1 MAKAK
6 GGMNMGNESN
16 LYKIMIT
23 NDQKVYSPLMEEVE
37 VIPGKKEIREF
48 STTSLEEL
56 EDKLAEQLETKGT
69 NNLRPYIDQT
79 QEVIVT
85 VGAREPVAGK
95 KKAVVT
101 KVFKAPI
108 SMYNDDLSE
117 GGEAYRWNQERI
129 NVGFSNTYNEYMLS
143 YSKDSL
149 KKSVSNGSNLKF
161 AGEHS
166 YFALLISFDKP
177 ANQIVG
183 SFISKPEEGETTFMY
198 AKLTPLT
205 EALTENSQKIVEE
218 SYPELVKENTY
229 IAWIPVDAIA
239 NQVNNNLAEVIY
251 KNALTYGYYFIGE
264 VEFAEEGSSVAPF
277 KVCDTTIKFRVKEL
291 S

>member
-1 MAKAK
+1 
-6 GGMNMGNESN
+6 MGNESN

-85 VGAREPVAGK
+85 VEVREPATEK

-117 GGEAYRWNQERI
+117 GGEAYRWNQE
-129 NVGFSNTYNEYMLS
+129 
-143 YSKDSL
+143 
-149 KKSVSNGSNLKF
+149 
-161 AGEHS
+161 
-166 YFALLISFDKP
+166 
-177 ANQIVG
+177 
-183 SFISKPEEGETTFMY
+183 
-198 AKLTPLT
+198 
-205 EALTENSQKIVEE
+205 SQCR
-218 SYPELVKENTY
+218 
-229 IAWIPVDAIA
+229 
-239 NQVNNNLAEVIY
+239 
-251 KNALTYGYYFIGE
+251 F
-264 VEFAEEGSSVAPF
+264 F
-277 KVCDTTIKFRVKEL
+277 
-291 S
+291 